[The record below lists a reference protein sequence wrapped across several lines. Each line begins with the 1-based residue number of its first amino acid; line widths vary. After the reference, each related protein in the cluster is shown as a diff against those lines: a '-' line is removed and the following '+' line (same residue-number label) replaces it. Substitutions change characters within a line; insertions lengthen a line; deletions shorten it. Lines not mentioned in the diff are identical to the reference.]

1 MNTKNPR
8 RLSQAGFS
16 LIEALI
22 AMLVLAFGM
31 LAIASFQ
38 TNLSR
43 NSDIAKQRAE
53 ATRLAQE
60 RIEELRSFASFA
72 GYAALAAGSDTLTG
86 ISNVTFTRA
95 WSFPGGS
102 TPADPQR
109 VLKVAVEWTDR
120 TGEAQ
125 TEAAGR
131 GVVLMSV
138 IAEADATE
146 GAGLALPPPVDGS
159 GIIRRPLARNIS
171 IPIPS
176 VMLGGANS
184 GYSTLGWGGAS
195 GGWLVFDNVSGD
207 VVYKCTTQPDDTT
220 NIPSTCTAVLGYLL
234 LGFINGPW
242 VSSVTGATIDNA
254 LPVGV
259 TSECYVADALDPNN
273 GNPISGYKL
282 YSCLVQAVDHD
293 SNSTT
298 PRQWSGRLTLQGG
311 PTGTQRVCRYNG
323 NSSDNNGTYQSV
335 TLSLDNQN
343 YLLRSSGGCP
353 SGTALHQQP

>member
-1 MNTKNPR
+1 MNTKHSR
-8 RLSQAGFS
+8 EHSQAGFS

-38 TNLSR
+38 TTLSR

-86 ISNVTFTRA
+86 VSNTTFARA
-95 WSFPGGS
+95 WSFPDGS
-102 TPADPQR
+102 TAADPRR

-125 TEAAGR
+125 TEVAGR

-146 GAGLALPPPVDGS
+146 GAGLALPPPVDGT
-159 GIIRRPLARNIS
+159 GIIRRPLARSIN
-171 IPIPS
+171 IPIPA

-195 GGWLVFDNVSGD
+195 GGWLVFGNVSGD
-207 VVYKCTTQPDDTT
+207 VVYKCATQPDDTT
-220 NIPSTCTAVLGYLL
+220 SIPSTCTAVLGYLL
-234 LGFINGPW
+234 LGFVNGPW
-242 VSSVTGATIDNA
+242 VSSVTGATIGNTS
-254 LPVGV
+254 PVGV
-259 TSECYVADALDPNN
+259 SSECYVADATDPNN
-273 GNPISGYKL
+273 GDLISGYKL

-293 SNSTT
+293 NDAAT
-298 PRQWSGRLTLQGG
+298 PRRWSGQLTVQGG
-311 PTGTQRVCRYNG
+311 PTGNQRVCRYNG
-323 NSSDNNGTYQSV
+323 NASDGTGTYQSV
-335 TLSLDNQN
+335 TQSLDNQN
-343 YLLRSSGGCP
+343 YLLISNGNCP
-353 SGTALHQQP
+353 SGTARHQP